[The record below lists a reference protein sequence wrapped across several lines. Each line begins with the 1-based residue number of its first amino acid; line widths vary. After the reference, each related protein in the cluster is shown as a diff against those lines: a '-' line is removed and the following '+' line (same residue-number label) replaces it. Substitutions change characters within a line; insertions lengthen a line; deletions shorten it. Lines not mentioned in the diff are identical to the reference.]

1 MLLFVFMS
9 AGFADH
15 ILNYASSTVS
25 VIERFCVCATSTF
38 PIMCNRLAAL
48 CLPNTQK
55 ILGRVG
61 GNWQVSQDPLR
72 SLSVI
77 SDLGGSLYR
86 STKLISHE

>member
-1 MLLFVFMS
+1 MT
-9 AGFADH
+9 ADFADH
-15 ILNYASSTVS
+15 ILNTASIPIS

-38 PIMCNRLAAL
+38 PIMCNRLRYV
-48 CLPNTQK
+48 CLTLIK

-61 GNWQVSQDPLR
+61 GNRQVSQDPLR

-86 STKLISHE
+86 RKVQN